1 MVKTPEPKSSNSIP
15 DPIPYWCLQHDISPR
30 LGARLV
36 QQGVRLHFLGDRA
49 GCIGIFA
56 PEVAQALELAF
67 PVLVERLEKLLRS
80 GELDP
85 RRQHSIAV
93 QHADDS

>member
-1 MVKTPEPKSSNSIP
+1 ML
-15 DPIPYWCLQHDISPR
+15 YRHLW
-30 LGARLV
+30 
-36 QQGVRLHFLGDRA
+36 
-49 GCIGIFA
+49 

-85 RRQHSIAV
+85 RRQHSVAV
-93 QHADDS
+93 QHAGLPVKPIRWAVLAMCISQSIKRHGHPLQSDNQP